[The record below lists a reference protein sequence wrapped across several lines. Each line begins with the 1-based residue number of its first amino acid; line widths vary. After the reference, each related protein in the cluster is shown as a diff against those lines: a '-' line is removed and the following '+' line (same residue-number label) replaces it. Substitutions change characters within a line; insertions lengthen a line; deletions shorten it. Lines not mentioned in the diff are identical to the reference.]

1 MASENKEKKAKPKA
15 KKGGEGGST
24 ALELRPAPSYF
35 DHRISIFEKLFNEQV
50 EAVAKRPR
58 EDIKVTLPDGRVEIG
73 KSWETTPHQIARSI
87 SKSLWERVVVAR
99 VDDELWD
106 LGRPLEKDCRLAFL
120 DFNDE
125 DGKKVF
131 WHSSAHILGEAA
143 ERRFGCDLVIGPP
156 TTNGQSDPGTCIQ
169 RHWC

>member
-1 MASENKEKKAKPKA
+1 MASEQQAKKSKP
-15 KKGGEGGST
+15 KKGGEGASVT
-24 ALELRPAPSYF
+24 LELRPAPSFF
-35 DHRISIFEKLFNEQV
+35 DHRISIFEKLFNENA

-58 EDIKVTLPDGRVEIG
+58 EDIKITLPDGRVEIG
-73 KSWETTPHQIARSI
+73 KSWETTPHQIARAI
-87 SKSLWERVVVAR
+87 SKSLAERIIVAR
-99 VDDELWD
+99 VDEELWD

-143 ERRFGCDLVIGPP
+143 ERRFGCHLVIGPP
-156 TTNGQSDPGTCIQ
+156 TTTGRSMYARKPGSENPY
-169 RHWC
+169 